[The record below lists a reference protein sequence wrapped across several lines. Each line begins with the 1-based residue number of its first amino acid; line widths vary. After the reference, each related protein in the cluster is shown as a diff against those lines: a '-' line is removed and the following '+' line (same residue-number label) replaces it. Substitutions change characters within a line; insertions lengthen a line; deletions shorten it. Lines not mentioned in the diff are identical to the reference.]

1 MASKKVKVLKAVNGT
16 YEMNGEEKP
25 RWVTIGAIFKNSE
38 TGKSSMK
45 IDAMPVGGEWDG
57 WVQMFTPEEPKSSED
72 F

>member
-1 MASKKVKVLKAVNGT
+1 MASKKVKVLKAANGT
-16 YEMNGEEKP
+16 YEINGEEKT
-25 RWVTIGAIFKNSE
+25 RWVTIGALFKNDQ
-38 TGKSSMK
+38 GKTSMK